1 MNYFTYRKGSLFCEQ
16 VALREIARRFGTPC
30 YVYSCETIARHF
42 LRLRD
47 AWRPVDI
54 IITYAVKA
62 NSNVAILN
70 VFKSLGSWLDV
81 VSGGELYRALA
92 AGFPPGRIIFG
103 GVGKTDAEVAY
114 AMKQR
119 VFAVVADS
127 VEELATLNRQAQ
139 RARRRVNVALRINPD
154 IDPRTHAYIATGMR
168 IHKFGIEARRA
179 MAAFRMARSCRGL
192 RVVGIHHHI
201 GSQVTRLKP
210 FLAAFE
216 RTLALVKRLRRDG
229 FPLRFVDIGGGIG
242 ITYKDE
248 AVFSFEELA
257 GKLGPLARDADI
269 QIMMEP
275 GRVIVGNAG
284 ILLTR
289 VTLVKKSSGKNF
301 IIVDAGMNDLIRPM
315 LYGAYHEIK
324 AERQRAATM
333 KADVVG
339 PICESGD
346 FFALD
351 RNVPR
356 FGRGDL
362 MAIMSAGAYGFS
374 MSSNYN
380 ARPRSAE
387 VLVKGKKAYLI
398 RKRESY
404 RDLIL
409 GEKIPR
415 LVDRS
420 H

>member
-1 MNYFTYRKGSLFCEQ
+1 MNYFSYRKGRLFCEQ
-16 VALREIARRFGTPC
+16 VGVREIARRFGTPC
-30 YVYSCETIARHF
+30 YVYSYETIVRHF

-70 VFKSLGSWLDV
+70 IFKNLGSSADV
-81 VSGGELYRALA
+81 VSGGELYRALK
-92 AGFPPGRIIFG
+92 AGFPARRIVFG
-103 GVGKTDAEVAY
+103 GVGKTETEVAY
-114 AMKQR
+114 AIKR
-119 VFAVVADS
+119 GVFAIVADS
-127 VEELATLNRQAQ
+127 AEELGMLDRQA
-139 RARRRVNVALRINPD
+139 RRCGRRVNVALRINPD
-154 IDPRTHAYIATGMR
+154 IDSATHAYIATGMR
-168 IHKFGIEARRA
+168 IHKFGIEAGKA
-179 MAAFRMARSCRGL
+179 LAAFRAAQSCRFL

-201 GSQVTRLKP
+201 GSQITKLKP

-216 RTLALVKRLRRDG
+216 RTLALVKELHRHGL
-229 FPLRFVDIGGGIG
+229 LIRFVDIGGGIG

-257 GKLGPLARDADI
+257 KKLRPLIREADV
-269 QIMMEP
+269 QVMMEP

-289 VTLVKKSSGKNF
+289 VTLVKKTSGKDF
-301 IIVDAGMNDLIRPM
+301 VIVDAGMNDLIRPM

-324 AERQRAATM
+324 SERRVAATM

-351 RNVPR
+351 RTVPK
-356 FGRGDL
+356 FEAGDL

-380 ARPRSAE
+380 ARPRAAE
-387 VLVKGKKAYLI
+387 VLVRGRKAYLI

-415 LVDRS
+415 FLD
-420 H
+420 